1 MDISVAVQCASS
13 ALDGYINCSTMQ
25 LGDISVARSEGGAAI
40 APCKG
45 SDTSPTP
52 RRMKM
57 RMVMVMMWQ
66 LVVIVVKR
74 LIIRIIIPAMT
85 MV

>member
-1 MDISVAVQCASS
+1 MQYDAV
-13 ALDGYINCSTMQ
+13 DGY
-25 LGDISVARSEGGAAI
+25 ISVARSEGGAAI

-66 LVVIVVKR
+66 LVMIVVKR